1 MEELGLGS
9 MLAGLDC
16 GTEDEDV
23 RSDDDGVTKEELR
36 LLYEDDIFDE
46 LLGSAGTE
54 VAKTDDP
61 DEGDIVVDVL
71 ELTEKVVDETNELEL
86 LTG

>member
-9 MLAGLDC
+9 MLAGFDC
-16 GTEDEDV
+16 GTGDEDV
-23 RSDDDGVTKEELR
+23 RSDDDGVTMEELG
-36 LLYEDDIFDE
+36 LLYEDDTFDE

-71 ELTEKVVDETNELEL
+71 GLTEKVVDETNELEL